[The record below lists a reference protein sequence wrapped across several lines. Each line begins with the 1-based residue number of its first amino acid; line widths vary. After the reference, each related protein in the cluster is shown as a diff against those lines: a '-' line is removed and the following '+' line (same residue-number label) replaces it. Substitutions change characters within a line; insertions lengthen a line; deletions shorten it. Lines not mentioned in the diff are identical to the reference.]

1 MKTLGIDP
9 GYGRVGV
16 AILSGE
22 VGSEKLLYSSCIETD
37 KETPHNER
45 LRHVT
50 DEIKRVIG
58 AWEPSELAIEK
69 LFFTTNQKT
78 AMQVSEARG
87 AIISVAQDLGLKIF
101 EYTPLQIKAGIT
113 SNGRASKKELAYMVT
128 RILSLKT
135 KLKRDD
141 EYDAIATGLTHI
153 ACRRGYP
160 QA

>member
-1 MKTLGIDP
+1 MKILGIDP
-9 GYGRVGV
+9 GYGRVGLAV
-16 AILSGE
+16 LSGE

-37 KETPHNER
+37 KDTPHNER
-45 LRHVT
+45 LRQVT
-50 DEIKRVIG
+50 NGVKKVIVEWG
-58 AWEPSELAIEK
+58 PTELTIEK
-69 LFFTTNQKT
+69 IFFTTNQKT

-101 EYTPLQIKAGIT
+101 EYTPLQIKAAVT
-113 SNGRASKKELAYMVT
+113 SNGKASKQEMAYMIT
-128 RILSLKT
+128 RILDLKT